1 MRKEVLEL
9 KVARLALGTGESI
22 SAVEDRLSRIEEAT
36 AEITRGIAER
46 RIRPVLGRRLIAEL
60 RSLIDSESL
69 RLAVLERTFVA
80 GIVEI
85 STDMKIDEV
94 Q

>member
-9 KVARLALGTGESI
+9 KVARLALGTGKSI

-46 RIRPVLGRRLIAEL
+46 RIRPGLGRRLIAEL